1 MNAPPPP
8 PMPVPK
14 APTLAPVAPMSTL
27 SDRITSSLMNRL
39 PPAPPPAPDL
49 PKTPRFSDLD
59 SPPKARFPSFS
70 MDLEEHMDHN
80 DASPP
85 RLPDITNFS
94 QNVNPNGV
102 HQDTH
107 TLTLSDDTFP
117 HSSGDSASEKHWDKP
132 LDCDTMSSMPTIQTT
147 ETVQRVTVTQTVE
160 TIEDDD
166 DDTGMDVP
174 DRLTIGPGAAAARL
188 DLKRC
193 TVRVHRQLVNQIKT
207 HSMKPATAD
216 MKNQP
221 HELSRCQGELWIKS
235 RVPMVGWKKRYGSIV
250 DHAYFGP
257 VLFLFRY
264 DHKGHV
270 ALQNSM
276 MIVLVDSEVRLGRN
290 TVTRDG
296 QYRCEFVLKTTKRR
310 YVFAANHTMRRDYWI
325 RNLESIQEKATTQR
339 M

>member
-1 MNAPPPP
+1 MDQNN
-8 PMPVPK
+8 V
-14 APTLAPVAPMSTL
+14 
-27 SDRITSSLMNRL
+27 SL
-39 PPAPPPAPDL
+39 
-49 PKTPRFSDLD
+49 
-59 SPPKARFPSFS
+59 
-70 MDLEEHMDHN
+70 
-80 DASPP
+80 P
-85 RLPDITNFS
+85 RLPDITNFPQTANSGVVRQDS
-94 QNVNPNGV
+94 QA
-102 HQDTH
+102 H

-132 LDCDTMSSMPTIQTT
+132 LDCDTMSSMPTMRTT
-147 ETVQRVTVTQTVE
+147 HIVERTTTTDVVQTVE
-160 TIEDDD
+160 EEDD

-207 HSMKPATAD
+207 HSMKPPTAD

-290 TVTRDG
+290 TVMRDG
-296 QYRCEFVLKTTKRR
+296 QYRCEFILRTTKRR

-325 RNLESIQEKATTQR
+325 RNLESIQEKATTHR
-339 M
+339 A